1 MIMDADANP
10 LIRIPVDASEASSC
24 APRGFARENTPPPR
38 LFPQL

>member
-10 LIRIPVDASEASSC
+10 LFASLSSEASSC
-24 APRGFARENTPPPR
+24 APREFAREHAPPPR